1 MCRYPATRST
11 IKRTSLVIPFA
22 GRYRSRIPFRASIG
36 PCPSLA
42 ATLSAVT
49 RRGRQAVRIKAGGVT
64 GGSIQD
70 HHRQVWQEASFG
82 MHRDYLTL
90 ARTSVS
96 SALCFPL
103 SPIISCL
110 FPPYC
115 LVYCY
120 LEPKAYVTA
129 RSVIFRS
136 QRGRSAAALAGA
148 AERYQVS
155 SEEHDKRG
163 EAIFRRVYFFVPVKG
178 FATHAL

>member
-1 MCRYPATRST
+1 MEAFKTIIDKFGKRQASVCIETILLLLGRVSPPHSVFPCLRSFLVCFLLAVVSSLLAPNVQSVP
-11 IKRTSLVIPFA
+11 RETSVVFLSF
-22 GRYRSRIPFRASIG
+22 YY
-36 PCPSLA
+36 
-42 ATLSAVT
+42 TLS
-49 RRGRQAVRIKAGGVT
+49 IH
-64 GGSIQD
+64 S
-70 HHRQVWQEASFG
+70 
-82 MHRDYLTL
+82 
-90 ARTSVS
+90 
-96 SALCFPL
+96 
-103 SPIISCL
+103 
-110 FPPYC
+110 C